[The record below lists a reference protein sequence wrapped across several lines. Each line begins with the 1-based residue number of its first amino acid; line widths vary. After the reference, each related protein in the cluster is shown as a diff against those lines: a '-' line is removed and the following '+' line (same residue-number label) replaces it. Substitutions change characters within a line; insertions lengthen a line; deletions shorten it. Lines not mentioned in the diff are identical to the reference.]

1 MSDELVEGEYSTVVH
16 MESRGSCHFLWYTP
30 TSVSRSWSCV
40 ANMKLDTV
48 YLGDCADILDGLE
61 DNTVDL
67 IFTSPP
73 YADNRRKSP
82 YKGVPIDKYVDW
94 FTPISEKLKRV
105 LKPEGSFVL
114 NIKERA
120 LQGERHTY
128 VLELIL
134 ELRKQGWFWIEEYI
148 WHKKNSFPG
157 KWPNR
162 FRDAWE
168 RCLHFTKEKKF
179 KMYQDN
185 VMVPMGSWA
194 KNRLD
199 NLGQNDKVRY
209 ESKSASGLGRNV
221 SNWVGREKAYPTNVL
236 SIREESAL
244 LEEELSNVL
253 SLPTTCSNRGH
264 SAAFPQELP
273 LWFIKLFTAPGDVVL
288 DPFIGSGTTAL
299 ACLKTERH
307 FVGIEIEK
315 AYYELAKRMIEK
327 ETRVMPG
334 IPYPSPMT
342 HSNGTG

>member
-1 MSDELVEGEYSTVVH
+1 
-16 MESRGSCHFLWYTP
+16 
-30 TSVSRSWSCV
+30 
-40 ANMKLDTV
+40 MKLDTL
-48 YLGDCADILDGLE
+48 YLGDCTDILDGFD
-61 DNTVDL
+61 DNSVDL

-82 YKGVPIDKYVDW
+82 YKGVPIDEYVAW
-94 FTPISEKLKRV
+94 FTPIAKKFKRV

-120 LQGERHTY
+120 LNGERHIY

-185 VMVPMGSWA
+185 VMVPMGDWA

-199 NLGQNDKVRY
+199 NLGENDKVRY

-236 SIREESAL
+236 SIGEESNLTNVLSIREESD
-244 LEEELSNVL
+244 LSEYEFSTL
-253 SLPTTCSNRGH
+253 RSLPTACSNRGH
-264 SAAFPQELP
+264 SAAFPQDLP

-307 FVGIEIEK
+307 FVGIEIEES
-315 AYYELAKRMIEK
+315 YYELAKSMIEK

-334 IPYPSPMT
+334 IPYPSPTT